1 MAAYVVEVL
10 RTERIYFTID
20 AADPEDAARRYLMDG
35 EETGSESAESEPEI
49 VSVTQAGTPG
59 GGS

>member
-35 EETGSESAESEPEI
+35 EETGSQVRPKASRR
-49 VSVTQAGTPG
+49 
-59 GGS
+59 